1 MCMPPSSG
9 SSKLS
14 GSSKK
19 KESSTSALAAAET
32 NMSSRIIRGD
42 SRVQKLKVSS
52 PGAVNVRGGSQ
63 ERVMDVEKQA
73 YEQGYAEGERIGKQM
88 GEKMVET
95 VVKRYDNGIAQ
106 LAQTHK
112 ALVEAMEE
120 QTVRLAL
127 AISRKIVQREL
138 TMDPD
143 LVAALASVALKR
155 VLSHQSITLRV
166 SRQDFDHVRAAV
178 AAANPAISVKD
189 DATLER
195 GDFVVDTAQTHLDGR
210 VASQIETIGRV
221 LFDQ

>member
-1 MCMPPSSG
+1 
-9 SSKLS
+9 
-14 GSSKK
+14 
-19 KESSTSALAAAET
+19 
-32 NMSSRIIRGD
+32 MSSRIIRGD

-73 YEQGYAEGERIGKQM
+73 FEQGYAEGERIGKQM

-155 VLSHQSITLRV
+155 VLSHQSISLRV

-221 LFDQ
+221 LFDE